1 VEQLQE
7 NASVQKAKAAPGG
20 GPAAY
25 GKKKISLKT
34 KLQPSQSRGQDTYE
48 VVLATAGRML
58 TRIGF
63 EQLTTNSICEEAG
76 LTPPALY
83 RYFPNKYAI
92 LKVLGERL
100 MTTQD
105 RVVLDWIARDER
117 RDKSFQD
124 RIDEIVALQ
133 SEIIAVTRRFPGG
146 VAINRAIRAVPV
158 LQRLHIQSREMVAE
172 RIFNTLRDRYRGAP
186 EARFRIGT
194 RLVAEFSSAVTQMI
208 MEEPNCDRN
217 PLIREAAYLFVLYF
231 ESLRSD
237 PLSQATISPRGS
249 SSRRPAV

>member
-1 VEQLQE
+1 LQE

-20 GPAAY
+20 GPAASA
-25 GKKKISLKT
+25 KKKISLKT

-117 RDKSFQD
+117 RHESFQD
-124 RIDEIVALQ
+124 RVDEIVTLQ

-172 RIFNTLRDRYRGAP
+172 RIFKALRERYRGAP

-208 MEEPNCDRN
+208 MEEPNCDRD
-217 PLIREAAYLFVLYF
+217 PIIREAAYLFVLYF
-231 ESLRSD
+231 ESLRTKT
-237 PLSQATISPRGS
+237 LSA
-249 SSRRPAV
+249 PARV